1 MPATFTKR
9 QTESLLQLSTDSVE
23 RLIHQ
28 GRLERLSGLRS
39 VRITAPSLSRYT
51 GIPVA
56 DLMAFTFDR
65 ENRLEEAA

>member
-28 GRLERLSGLRS
+28 GRLERLPGLRS

-51 GIPVA
+51 GVPVA
-56 DLMAFTFDR
+56 DLMKFTVER
-65 ENRLEEAA
+65 ENQLEEAA